1 MSEDICQIQSVH
13 RVSEGLVKLPLTYK
27 DRINF
32 FLLRWLKPKNVR
44 KIKDFKRN
52 LFHILKVGHPD
63 TIPPKEMPAASYTK
77 TMEWEREGVF
87 GISIPTFQAG
97 ELVKVRTVEEIEATL
112 DRWGKCKGCTFL
124 STMQEYCGTT
134 QRVLKPLKR
143 FVDERDYRVKT
154 GRNTY
159 ILENVICQGEGFY
172 GRCDRSCYFFWR
184 AEWLEKINS

>member
-13 RVSEGLVKLPLTYK
+13 RVSEGMVKLPLTYK
-27 DRINF
+27 ERINF

-44 KIKDFKRN
+44 KIKDIKSN
-52 LFHILKVGHPD
+52 LLHILKVRQAD
-63 TIPPKEMPAASYTK
+63 TIPSKEMPADSYNK
-77 TMEWEREGVF
+77 TMEWERERVF
-87 GISIPTFQAG
+87 SVPILAFQAG
-97 ELVKVRTVEEIEATL
+97 EFVRVRTIEEIEATL

-124 STMQEYCGTT
+124 SSMREYCGTT

-154 GRNTY
+154 GRHTY
-159 ILENVICQGEGFY
+159 ILQNVLCQGVGSY

-184 AEWLEKINS
+184 AEWLEKIS